1 MIIAIRILINLDPVK
16 QFFFL
21 ELLHSAYGSRIEY
34 KQIIPRSGSDSH
46 FPIRGRHLTKDQ
58 LSPFAA
64 ILVPEFDLALIYKE
78 RKGFHQLL
86 NLLNLLE
93 SPKKIAAKSEPDEGG
108 AAKPKAD
115 TESRGGEA
123 KPKAKQT
130 PPYLTVK
137 ELFDRHFPT
146 TNDRTSQIS
155 IFTGSGCGG
164 GGGWSS
170 QEEEGGEKSDDE
182 MTYEEEEEENESSL
196 SSS

>member
-1 MIIAIRILINLDPVK
+1 
-16 QFFFL
+16 
-21 ELLHSAYGSRIEY
+21 
-34 KQIIPRSGSDSH
+34 
-46 FPIRGRHLTKDQ
+46 
-58 LSPFAA
+58 
-64 ILVPEFDLALIYKE
+64 
-78 RKGFHQLL
+78 
-86 NLLNLLE
+86 LE